1 MKAERN
7 RLGTHFVCVV
17 TFFDNLQPK
26 LLPFYRDELLHS
38 RPTDCHQ
45 LKAIGVAHIVTAPDL
60 NLSPFAHETSSVEGT
75 NGGKFREVYYMDIS
89 FLQLPSH
96 ICWVYFDVKTPGADP
111 AAGVRDARA
120 GAGGAARPRP
130 VPAGA
135 GPRPRESRAA

>member
-45 LKAIGVAHIVTAPDL
+45 LKVIGDAHIVTAPDL
-60 NLSPFAHETSSVEGT
+60 NLSPFTHEISSVEAPKE
-75 NGGKFREVYYMDIS
+75 GKFKEAYSMDIS
-89 FLQLPSH
+89 LLQLPSH
-96 ICWVYFDVKTPGADP
+96 IRTITLCF
-111 AAGVRDARA
+111 
-120 GAGGAARPRP
+120 
-130 VPAGA
+130 
-135 GPRPRESRAA
+135 EHI